1 MIINPNYPEEI
12 EEIQNYINNNNE
24 FKELSYYSQEKNYDN
39 YSPIELSYIKD
50 WISDNIP
57 IEEQSKNTIKFRAVV
72 ENIHHNEKNYYAGC
86 IDCKKK
92 ITYQENEGYFCQFCN
107 KHFLEPKYYYTL
119 TCKVRDL
126 TGETWVEM
134 FGDTAAKFLNVPVQ
148 EYKEIIVNN
157 DQTKISEIND
167 KIEFKEFIFI
177 GKVRIN
183 TYNNVSKKRI
193 SVYRVDE
200 INNKVESEKLIK
212 LFSSLL
218 I

>member
-1 MIINPNYPEEI
+1 MN
-12 EEIQNYINNNNE
+12 
-24 FKELSYYSQEKNYDN
+24 
-39 YSPIELSYIKD
+39 
-50 WISDNIP
+50 
-57 IEEQSKNTIKFRAVV
+57 IEEQSKNQIKFRAVV

-126 TGETWVEM
+126 IGETWVEM

-183 TYNNVSKKRI
+183 TYNNISKKRI
-193 SVYRVDE
+193 SVFRVDE
-200 INNKVESEKLIK
+200 INQKNESEKLIK